1 MSIPP
6 ELDQASKDL
15 VSRFFEEYGIRTINI
30 TQGEDIR
37 KDEVCHVEMIFAA
50 DSDSD
55 GKEYVVSFKLTGDV
69 IDLHHHISS
78 IDCPANPVLVLT
90 TEGEKLATEDVKEL
104 LRHFLNAIGP
114 RVAKIHKEQS
124 ILATR
129 PLGKTFI
136 LHNKTRFKV
145 LTDDGEGHLTIGIID
160 GEIVREA
167 KLSAN
172 DLLDGL
178 YVGMI
183 APA

>member
-1 MSIPP
+1 MSIPL
-6 ELDQASKDL
+6 ELDQANKDL
-15 VSRFFEEYGIRTINI
+15 VSRFFKAYGINTINI
-30 TQGEDIR
+30 TRGEDIR
-37 KDEVCHVEMIFAA
+37 KDEVCHVEMIFTA

-55 GKEYVVSFKLTGDV
+55 GKEYVVSFKLSGDTK
-69 IDLHHHISS
+69 DLHRHISA

-90 TEGEKLATEDVKEL
+90 TEGEKLAAVDIRER

-124 ILATR
+124 ILSTR

-136 LHNKTRFKV
+136 LHNKTHFKV

-160 GEIVREA
+160 GESVREA